1 MAVEKSLAKRSMA
14 INVKDGVNADGTD
27 KLKACN
33 SGKIKEAA
41 SVEDIFAVGTAMGGL
56 MAKEVVEI
64 TVTEKSTLTQ
74 GM

>member
-14 INVKDGVNADGTD
+14 INVKDGVNSDGTD
-27 KLKACN
+27 KIKACN
-33 SGKIKEAA
+33 YNKIKEGA

-56 MAKEVVEI
+56 MDKEVVEI

>member
-1 MAVEKSLAKRSMA
+1 MAIEKSLAKRTLSV
-14 INVKDGVNADGTD
+14 NVKDGVNSDGSD
-27 KLKACN
+27 KIKACN
-33 SGKIKEAA
+33 YNKIKEGA

-56 MAKEVVEI
+56 MDKEVVEI